1 MKVFIIKKI
10 KCYLLLVFFVI
21 SAIKINA
28 QTPEKFN
35 YQTVVRDNSG
45 NIVANQPVS
54 FRISILQGSVSGDA
68 VYVETQKDTTNT
80 FGLSVLKIGDG
91 TPLAGTMAA
100 ISWAN
105 NTYFIKV
112 ELDQSGGS
120 SFVLMGITQLIS
132 VPYAFHSKTADSI
145 TGTLHEADPVFDASV
160 ARSITNT
167 DTACWNNKLDSSD
180 LEMPKNVVSGDIA
193 YFNGT
198 SWVAVPIGLPGQYL
212 QVSQSYTPTWA
223 GTLFASLITT
233 AASSVQYNTATSGG
247 NITSS
252 GGSTVTAR
260 GICYHTAPNP
270 TIANSII
277 ASGSGTGTFT
287 ANMTGLVPNTT
298 YYVRA
303 YATNAVGTAYGNE
316 VNFTTI
322 PAVVPALS
330 TANMTSVDGSS
341 AISGGDISSSGGY
354 PVTAR
359 GVCWS
364 TNPNPTIADNITS
377 NGSGTGTFTSTITGL
392 IPNTLY
398 YLRAYA
404 TNSVGTAYGNE
415 VIFTT
420 LVCILPTLT
429 TISMSAIGGISAKC
443 GGNISSSGNCSPARG
458 VCWSTNP
465 NPTIA
470 DSITSDGT
478 GTGSYTSTL
487 TGLTPHTVYY
497 VRAYAT
503 NLVGTNY
510 GNEISFNSG
519 YVFGEDYAGGLVFYN
534 DGAEHGLVCANTDQG
549 TSSPWG
555 CYGTIISGAN
565 ATAIGTGNQNTID
578 IITGCTTAGI
588 AAKLCF
594 DLVSGG
600 FDDWF
605 LPSKDELNQMYL
617 NLKVL
622 GLGGFANSYYWS
634 SSEITGSQEANQ
646 AWPQSFSHGGQY
658 NNYKNLLY
666 YVRAVRAF

>member
-1 MKVFIIKKI
+1 MKVFKFKKI
-10 KCYLLLVFFVI
+10 KFYLLMIYFVAGVLK
-21 SAIKINA
+21 SNA
-28 QTPEKFN
+28 QAPEKFN
-35 YQTVVRDNSG
+35 YQAVVRDNSG
-45 NIVANQPVS
+45 NILANHPVS

-68 VYVETQKDTTNT
+68 VYAETQKDTTNAY
-80 FGLSVLKIGDG
+80 GLSVLKIGDG
-91 TPLAGTMAA
+91 MPVTGTMTA
-100 ISWAN
+100 INWAN

-112 ELDQSGGS
+112 ELDQNAGS
-120 SFVLMGITQLIS
+120 AYVLMGITQLIS

-145 TGTLHEADPVFDASV
+145 TGTLHETDPVFDASL
-160 ARSITNT
+160 ASGITGN
-167 DTACWNNKLDSSD
+167 DTTNWNNKLDSSD
-180 LEMPKNVVSGDIA
+180 LEMPKNAVAGDIA

-223 GTLFASLITT
+223 GTLFASLTT
-233 AASSVQYNTATSGG
+233 AAATSVQYNTATTGG
-247 NITSS
+247 NISSS

-260 GICYHTAPNP
+260 GICYNTAPNP
-270 TIANSII
+270 TIANSIVT
-277 ASGSGTGTFT
+277 SGSGTGTFT
-287 ANMTGLVPNTT
+287 ANMTGLIPNTT

-322 PAVVPALS
+322 PAVVPTLTTTNVS
-330 TANMTSVDGSS
+330 SFDGSS

-354 PVTAR
+354 SVTAR

-364 TNPNPTIADNITS
+364 TNPNPTIADSITL
-377 NGSGTGTFTSTITGL
+377 NGTGTGVFTSTITGL
-392 IPNTLY
+392 TPNTSY

-415 VIFTT
+415 IIFTT
-420 LVCILPTLT
+420 LVCDVPTLT
-429 TISMSAIGGISAKC
+429 TASMSAIGGLTAKC
-443 GGNISSSGNCSPARG
+443 GGDISSSGNCSPARG

-470 DSITSDGT
+470 DNVTTDGT
-478 GTGSYTSTL
+478 GTGSNISIL

-503 NLVGTNY
+503 NLIGTSY

-519 YVFGEDYAGGLVFYN
+519 YTFGETYAGGLVFYN
-534 DGAEHGLVCANTDQG
+534 DGAEHGLVCPSTDQNAS
-549 TSSPWG
+549 TPWG
-555 CYGTIISGAN
+555 CYGTVISGAN
-565 ATAIGTGNQNTID
+565 GLAIGTGNQNTID

-588 AAKLCF
+588 AAKLCY

-617 NLKVL
+617 NLKTQ
-622 GLGGFANSYYWS
+622 GLGGFANAYYWS
-634 SSEITGSQEANQ
+634 SSEVTGSQEANQ

-658 NNYKNLLY
+658 NNYKNLPY